1 MGSFYFLPNFH
12 SHGLTFNDWLSLLTL
27 CLAPLIA
34 HIVAGVPPPTYLH
47 SRRPTWHDR
56 ICHYNPTSILWRYLA
71 ITDRRVRAKSWS
83 ALEMAA
89 TNAIFWSKHGW
100 DGSEEMIQLSQD
112 FCIQPPSNNRNDLL
126 SGSTV
131 VTVIVAL
138 QGVQALYSLISG
150 RASFYSEQIAFSTI
164 FYPLAI
170 LGLLRL
176 PAALWLTNDF
186 IYVNIDAWN
195 ANGGQS
201 MANFEPNLGLRSTS
215 ALVAKPT
222 ISSLE
227 SPVVPYRFHSPR
239 IWQSLAIKAFY
250 LLMLTGLL
258 VMSFVML
265 VYHSGDTVFTATV
278 FTLGLLFIIYF
289 SITTAT
295 VATYVLL
302 GRCNTTI
309 IPCITA
315 KWYKI
320 YTGILFTCTFL
331 VFIFAAIETRKT
343 PCGVYTTYESSQD
356 SELCGPS
363 TYVAIANQ
371 QGANA
376 TFVGPPQSSYN
387 LTSLDITFPY
397 GIAFGV
403 GKGQVMIAALDG
415 WCSGNELSNVGLSQ
429 LTMFERMN
437 TTIIL
442 G

>member
-1 MGSFYFLPNFH
+1 H
-12 SHGLTFNDWLSLLTL
+12 SLTFSDWLSLLTL

-47 SRRPTWHDR
+47 SRRPSWHDR
-56 ICHYNPTSILWRYLA
+56 ICHYNPTSILWRYLS

-83 ALEMAA
+83 PFDMAA

-100 DGSEEMIQLSQD
+100 DGSEEMIQKSQD
-112 FCIQPPSNNRNDLL
+112 FCIQPPSNNRIDVF
-126 SGSTV
+126 SGSAF
-131 VTVIVAL
+131 VTIIVAL
-138 QGVQALYSLISG
+138 QGGQALYSLISG
-150 RASFYSEQIAFSTI
+150 QTSFYSAQIAFSTI
-164 FYPLAI
+164 FYPLAL

-186 IYVNIDAWN
+186 IYINIDAWTV
-195 ANGGQS
+195 NGGQNLAS
-201 MANFEPNLGLRSTS
+201 FEPNLGSRSTS
-215 ALVAKPT
+215 ALVTKPT
-222 ISSLE
+222 ASSLE

-239 IWQSLAIKAFY
+239 IWQSIAVKCFY

-265 VYHSGDTVFTATV
+265 FYHPGGTVFTATV

-295 VATYVLL
+295 VAGYIAL

-320 YTGILFTCTFL
+320 YTGILFTCMLL
-331 VFIFAAIETRKT
+331 VFIFAAIETRRT

-356 SELCGPS
+356 AELCGAS
-363 TYVAIANQ
+363 TYVAA
-371 QGANA
+371 
-376 TFVGPPQSSYN
+376 
-387 LTSLDITFPY
+387 
-397 GIAFGV
+397 
-403 GKGQVMIAALDG
+403 
-415 WCSGNELSNVGLSQ
+415 
-429 LTMFERMN
+429 
-437 TTIIL
+437 
-442 G
+442 